1 VYNAFFLI
9 LICPEHKVF
18 PCEVIYMI
26 VSFYFTHLE
35 VHILFQSGAKR
46 FFILVQS
53 ALLLQRWHVLIF
65 KHHMKIAQYNWIEYK
80 TGNNLVLS
88 AVIQRSTDTCL
99 IANSQCN
106 DRYVSSV
113 GASTKIRN
121 GFKSLVLSQ
130 VLGENIHIAV
140 FNEVIWYFI

>member
-1 VYNAFFLI
+1 MACADF
-9 LICPEHKVF
+9 
-18 PCEVIYMI
+18 
-26 VSFYFTHLE
+26 
-35 VHILFQSGAKR
+35 R
-46 FFILVQS
+46 
-53 ALLLQRWHVLIF
+53 
-65 KHHMKIAQYNWIEYK
+65 HHMKIAQYNWIEYK

-140 FNEVIWYFI
+140 LMR

>member
-1 VYNAFFLI
+1 MLLI

-26 VSFYFTHLE
+26 LLYSLRGPHP
-35 VHILFQSGAKR
+35 ISKR
-46 FFILVQS
+46 CQTIFFLVQS

-65 KHHMKIAQYNWIEYK
+65 RHHMKIAQYNWIEYK

-130 VLGENIHIAV
+130 VLEENIHIAV
-140 FNEVIWYFI
+140 FNEVMYFI